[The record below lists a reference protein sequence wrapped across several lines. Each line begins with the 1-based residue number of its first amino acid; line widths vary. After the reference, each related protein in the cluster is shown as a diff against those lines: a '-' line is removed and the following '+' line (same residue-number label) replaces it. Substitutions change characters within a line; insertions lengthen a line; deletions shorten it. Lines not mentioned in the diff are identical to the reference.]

1 MTVTEPYSTVGPPYD
16 PPPTTPFVGP
26 LESVIRH
33 PFAAALPV
41 VFLVAVALVIG
52 LTRSP
57 KYVSE
62 ARISVGRVDV
72 PAFTLQNV
80 VTGNQA
86 LAASYSRAMD
96 VQKVMRDA
104 GRRVGITPDQ
114 ARSRLYASPIPSST
128 LIRVEASGKSRKD
141 AARLANAGS
150 RALIRYVTAL
160 QVRQQNN
167 GLLEDYKH
175 AQLLTDHR
183 REDLGKLLK
192 RKARKGLIETARLE
206 LLAAQLRSQR
216 LSTLYN
222 NANSGP
228 TPPSPLQLLAPANS
242 ASSDFGSMLQKLL
255 LIAVA
260 AGLVIGVGLA
270 LALSNGARIRRRTT

>member
-1 MTVTEPYSTVGPPYD
+1 MTVTEPYPNVGPPYD
-16 PPPTTPFVGP
+16 PPPPTTFVGP

-33 PFAAALPV
+33 PFVAALPV
-41 VFLVAVALVIG
+41 VLLVALALVIG
-52 LTRSP
+52 LARSP
-57 KYVSE
+57 KHISE

-86 LAASYSRAMD
+86 LAGSYARAID
-96 VQKVMRDA
+96 APKVLADT

-114 ARSRLYASPIPSST
+114 ARDRLFASPIPSST
-128 LIRVEASGKSRKD
+128 LIRVEASGKSEK
-141 AARLANAGS
+141 AAADLANAGARS
-150 RALIRYVTAL
+150 LIRYVSAL
-160 QVRQQNN
+160 QERQQNN
-167 GLLEDYKH
+167 GVLEEYKH
-175 AQLLTDHR
+175 AQLVTDHR
-183 REDLGKLLK
+183 RQDLARLFKQ
-192 RKARKGLIETARLE
+192 KARRGLIETARLE

-222 NANSGP
+222 NANNGP
-228 TPPSPLQLLAPANS
+228 TPPAPLQLLAPANG

-255 LIAVA
+255 LIGVA

-270 LALSNGARIRRRTT
+270 LALSNGARIRRSTT

>member
-86 LAASYSRAMD
+86 LASGYARAISARR
-96 VQKVMRDA
+96 VLTDA
-104 GRRVGITPDQ
+104 GKRIRIGPDQ
-114 ARSRLYASPIPSST
+114 AADRLTASTIPGST
-128 LIRVEASGKSRKD
+128 LIRVDGTGHSVRD
-141 AARLANAGS
+141 A
-150 RALIRYVTAL
+150 
-160 QVRQQNN
+160 
-167 GLLEDYKH
+167 
-175 AQLLTDHR
+175 
-183 REDLGKLLK
+183 
-192 RKARKGLIETARLE
+192 
-206 LLAAQLRSQR
+206 
-216 LSTLYN
+216 
-222 NANSGP
+222 
-228 TPPSPLQLLAPANS
+228 
-242 ASSDFGSMLQKLL
+242 
-255 LIAVA
+255 
-260 AGLVIGVGLA
+260 
-270 LALSNGARIRRRTT
+270 